1 MYRDI
6 IKSKVE
12 NIQDEKIRESVFSE
26 YKTKSAPTQA
36 SSNFITNKEQGDW
49 AERLLYNAIDQTLNN
64 FVVVKYGKSD
74 NLIAGDDRF
83 SDFYEEYQNELVEI
97 GKRPDL
103 LIFKK
108 EDYDSELGRDI
119 SSYPHDQIDEYISK
133 AVAGLEV
140 RSSAFLVEKYE
151 EYNRKDKSNLFDEI
165 LSLKNVIK
173 DSVDWDKQKSQTAIT
188 YINFLNSMNEDNI
201 ADIPRRPISQSIDSN
216 VKENMKK
223 LKDKINKFIKRDT
236 LSITPKL
243 EDLQVVYRW
252 IQKYNVPHFYV
263 QVFFDRIYGI
273 SFEEILDVLGKDS
286 LEYSVEKDTKNQGKT
301 TIKININNTSFLSEK
316 VFEPEYIAKR
326 KELSKGR
333 LLFYTEFKNECAILK
348 KAEIMS
354 LLKIEDEE

>member
-1 MYRDI
+1 MYKKI
-6 IKSKVE
+6 IESKVSV
-12 NIQDEKIRESVFSE
+12 IQDKKIRESVLSK

-74 NLIAGDDRF
+74 NLIAGDDSF
-83 SDFYEEYQNELVEI
+83 SDFYEEYQKELAEI

-108 EDYDSELGRDI
+108 EDYDSKLGRDI
-119 SSYPHDQIDEYISK
+119 SAYPHNQIDKYISK

-151 EYNRKDKSNLFDEI
+151 EYNRNDKSELFKEI
-165 LSLKNVIK
+165 LDLKDIIK
-173 DSVDWDKQKSQTAIT
+173 HSVDWDKQKSETAEI
-188 YINFLNSMNEDNI
+188 YINFLNTMNESNL
-201 ADIPRRPISQSIDSN
+201 ANIPRRPMSKTLNSDVIKNMQDL
-216 VKENMKK
+216 KE
-223 LKDKINKFIKRDT
+223 KINKFIKRDT

-252 IQKYNVPHFYV
+252 IQKYNVPHFYI

-273 SFEEILDVLGKDS
+273 SFEEILDVLGKDIV
-286 LEYSVEKDTKNQGKT
+286 EYSVEKDTKNQGKT
-301 TIKININNTSFLSEK
+301 TIKININNTLFLSDS
-316 VFEPEYIAKR
+316 VSEPSYIARR

-333 LLFYTEFKNECAILK
+333 LLFYTEFKGECAILK
-348 KAEIMS
+348 KAEIKS